1 VNGFGRIWWRVLAG
15 VAAGVVASGVPGG
28 QAMAGV
34 ALHVQPH
41 QRFGGTVNHATAS
54 ATIAMACFGPTRPGQ
69 TGHPMAGQH
78 LGIFI
83 PEVLMNPRFGDTGAH
98 ARTIVARIVTTAARP
113 IQVAVFTRFIRTGAL
128 YSATKPL
135 STAIALPCGASGTV
149 VFTPMPDG
157 AGAQPATVAVTFN
170 GQP

>member
-1 VNGFGRIWWRVLAG
+1 MACSVL
-15 VAAGVVASGVPGG
+15 SG

-41 QRFGGTVNHATAS
+41 QRFGGTVNDATGN
-54 ATIAMACFGPTRPGQ
+54 ATIAMACFGPTHPGQ

-83 PEVLMNPRFGDTGAH
+83 PEVLMSPAFGNTGAH
-98 ARTIVARIVTTAARP
+98 ARAVVARIVTASDRP
-113 IQVAVFTRFIRTGAL
+113 IQVAVFTRFTRTGAL
-128 YSATKPL
+128 YSATKRL
-135 STAIALPCGASGTV
+135 STTITLPCATSGTV
-149 VFTPMPDG
+149 VFTPVPGG
-157 AGAQPATVAVTFN
+157 AGAQPATVTVAFT